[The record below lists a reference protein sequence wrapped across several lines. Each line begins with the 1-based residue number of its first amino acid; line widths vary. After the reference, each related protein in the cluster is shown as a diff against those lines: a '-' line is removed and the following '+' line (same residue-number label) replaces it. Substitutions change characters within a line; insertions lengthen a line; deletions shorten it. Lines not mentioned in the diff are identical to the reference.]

1 MTAGIQILNDW
12 GTVQIDD
19 QWAGMTMRHKV
30 QCGIRTPA
38 DAAHAFK
45 GAITIPAKAPIVFWK
60 TDAPISVLSSQNN
73 GDGTWTFTF
82 QATEPTVSMIYVFDT
97 PEWVAQNCG
106 LEVFNA
112 QGVKVFGDQA
122 APLKLVALVPI
133 SRSLPFIWTDV
144 LSRAP
149 GNYAV
154 AVSDPGFRF
163 ETYYEDVPKSAIWCC
178 GAKDLPDGARCDW
191 TLARD
196 GFPLEMPAPVEY
208 PAKLLILA
216 DVTGL

>member
-12 GTVQIDD
+12 GTVQVDD
-19 QWAGMTMRHKV
+19 EWAGMTMRHKV
-30 QCGIRTPA
+30 QCVIRTPA

-45 GAITIPAKAPIVFWK
+45 GAITIQAKTPIVFWK
-60 TDAPISVLSSQNN
+60 TDAPIFVLSSQNN

-82 QATEPTVSMIYVFDT
+82 QATEPTVSLIYVFDT

-106 LEVFNA
+106 LEVFNT

-122 APLKLVALVPI
+122 APLKLAAVVPI
-133 SRSLPFIWTDV
+133 GTVPFVWDEV
-144 LSRAP
+144 LSWLP
-149 GNYAV
+149 YGNYAV

-178 GAKDLPDGARCDW
+178 GAKDLPKGGRCDW

-208 PAKLLILA
+208 SQSY
-216 DVTGL
+216 